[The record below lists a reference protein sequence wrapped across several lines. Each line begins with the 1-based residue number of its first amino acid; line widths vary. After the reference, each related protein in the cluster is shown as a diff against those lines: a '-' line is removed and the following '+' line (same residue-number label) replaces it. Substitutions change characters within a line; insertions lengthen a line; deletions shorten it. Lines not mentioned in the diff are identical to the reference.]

1 MGVDETNVN
10 HKHVQSNSIMG
21 FEFQCHVIWGSTF
34 CELTASYKWTGWAW
48 EMTGWSSRLQ
58 ENYPSLERDVW
69 NKPEISKGK

>member
-34 CELTASYKWTGWAW
+34 CELTASYKCNG
-48 EMTGWSSRLQ
+48 
-58 ENYPSLERDVW
+58 
-69 NKPEISKGK
+69 